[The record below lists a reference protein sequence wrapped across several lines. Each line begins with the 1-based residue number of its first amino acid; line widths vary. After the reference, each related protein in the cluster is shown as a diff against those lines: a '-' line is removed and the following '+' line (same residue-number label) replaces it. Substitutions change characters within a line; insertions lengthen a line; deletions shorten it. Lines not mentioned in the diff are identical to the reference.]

1 MHLVM
6 RCDVMCCVVL
16 CCVGV
21 CFPFCCYCYCYCYHC
36 YHCYHCYYCYYCYCY
51 YCYCYNYLS
60 LPSSVPVHV
69 PVSLLHPSNPCL
81 PSPSSNS
88 CIVPASVSAIG
99 SSVFQRCTSLTTV
112 TIETGSVLQ
121 SIGGYVFQL
130 SALTAFVG
138 MYMNTNAPRHA
149 LR

>member
-1 MHLVM
+1 M

-36 YHCYHCYYCYYCYCY
+36 YHCYHCYYCY
-51 YCYCYNYLS
+51 CYNYLS
-60 LPSSVPVHV
+60 LPSSVPEHV
-69 PVSLLHPSNPCL
+69 PVSLLHPSDPSL
-81 PSPSSNS
+81 PFPSSHS
-88 CIVPASVSAIG
+88 CIVPASVSSIG
-99 SSVFQRCTSLTTV
+99 GSAFQSCISLTTV

-121 SIGGYVFQL
+121 IIGGSAFYQ

-138 MYMNTNAPRHA
+138 MYMCTNAPRHA
-149 LR
+149 L